1 MIKKSLFCLLMLV
14 CFNVLAEGKFPNL
27 MFLDD
32 KQQSPRAN
40 LTAVNWLTG
49 HWRGEAFGGLIEEI
63 WTPALGTSMMGA
75 FKLVVEGQVQFYEI
89 ETISQ
94 VNDTLMF
101 RLKHFNKDLT
111 GWEEKDKTVDFKL
124 VKVTDNKVYFN
135 GLTLERINDKEINI
149 YVAIEQEGNTTE
161 EKFNYKRVE

>member
-1 MIKKSLFCLLMLV
+1 
-14 CFNVLAEGKFPNL
+14 
-27 MFLDD
+27 
-32 KQQSPRAN
+32 
-40 LTAVNWLTG
+40 
-49 HWRGEAFGGLIEEI
+49 
-63 WTPALGTSMMGA
+63 MGA

-94 VNDTLMF
+94 VNDTLIF

-135 GLTLERINDKEINI
+135 GLTIERLSDKEINI
-149 YVAIEQEGNTTE
+149 YVAIELEGNTTE

>member
-1 MIKKSLFCLLMLV
+1 MMTKGAFYFLLLFS
-14 CFNVLAEGKFPNL
+14 FDVLADNKFSNL
-27 MFLDD
+27 LFLDD
-32 KQQSPRAN
+32 NQQSPPAD
-40 LTAVNWLTG
+40 LSVIQWLSG
-49 HWRGEAFGGLIEEI
+49 HWRGEAFGGVVEEV
-63 WTPALGTSMMGA
+63 WSPPLGGSMMGA

-94 VNDTLMF
+94 VNDTLIF

-111 GWEEKDKTVDFKL
+111 GWEEKDKKVDFKL

-135 GLTLERINDKEINI
+135 GLTIERLSDKEINI
-149 YVAIEQEGNTTE
+149 YVAIEHEGNTTE

>member
-1 MIKKSLFCLLMLV
+1 
-14 CFNVLAEGKFPNL
+14 
-27 MFLDD
+27 
-32 KQQSPRAN
+32 
-40 LTAVNWLTG
+40 
-49 HWRGEAFGGLIEEI
+49 
-63 WTPALGTSMMGA
+63 MMGA

-135 GLTLERINDKEINI
+135 GLTLERINDNEISI
-149 YVAIEQEGNTTE
+149 YVAIEDSGNTTE

>member
-135 GLTLERINDKEINI
+135 GLTLERINDNEINI

>member
-14 CFNVLAEGKFPNL
+14 CFDVLAEGKLPNL

-40 LTAVNWLTG
+40 LTAVNWLSG

-135 GLTLERINDKEINI
+135 GLTLERINDNEINI

>member
-1 MIKKSLFCLLMLV
+1 MLV

-49 HWRGEAFGGLIEEI
+49 HWRGEAFGGLVEEV
-63 WTPALGTSMMGA
+63 WSPPMGGSMMGA
-75 FKLVVEGQVQFYEI
+75 FKLVVESQVQFYEI

-94 VNDTLMF
+94 VNDTLIF

-135 GLTLERINDKEINI
+135 GLTIERLSDKEINI
-149 YVAIEQEGNTTE
+149 YVAIEHEGNTTE

>member
-1 MIKKSLFCLLMLV
+1 MLV

-40 LTAVNWLTG
+40 LTAVNWLSG

-75 FKLVVEGQVQFYEI
+75 FKLVVEGQIQFYEI

-94 VNDTLMF
+94 VNDTLIF

-111 GWEEKDKTVDFKL
+111 GWEKKDKTVDFKL
-124 VKVTDNKVYFN
+124 VKVTDNKIYFN
-135 GLTLERINDKEINI
+135 GLTIERLSDKELNI
-149 YVAIEQEGNTTE
+149 YVAIEHEGNTTE

>member
-1 MIKKSLFCLLMLV
+1 MEWYK
-14 CFNVLAEGKFPNL
+14 
-27 MFLDD
+27 
-32 KQQSPRAN
+32 
-40 LTAVNWLTG
+40 
-49 HWRGEAFGGLIEEI
+49 
-63 WTPALGTSMMGA
+63 MGA

-94 VNDTLMF
+94 VNDTLIF

-135 GLTLERINDKEINI
+135 GLTIERLSDKEINI
-149 YVAIEQEGNTTE
+149 YVAIELEGNTTE

>member
-1 MIKKSLFCLLMLV
+1 MIKKSLLCLLMLV

-27 MFLDD
+27 MFLDY

-40 LTAVNWLTG
+40 LTAVNWLSG

-111 GWEEKDKTVDFKL
+111 GWEEKDKTVDFAL
-124 VKVTDNKVYFN
+124 VKVTKNKVYFN
-135 GLTLERINDKEINI
+135 GLTLERINDNEISI
-149 YVAIEQEGNTTE
+149 YVAIEDSGNTTE

>member
-1 MIKKSLFCLLMLV
+1 
-14 CFNVLAEGKFPNL
+14 
-27 MFLDD
+27 
-32 KQQSPRAN
+32 
-40 LTAVNWLTG
+40 
-49 HWRGEAFGGLIEEI
+49 
-63 WTPALGTSMMGA
+63 MGA

-94 VNDTLMF
+94 VNDTLIF

-135 GLTLERINDKEINI
+135 GLTIERLSDKEINI
-149 YVAIEQEGNTTE
+149 YVAIEHEGNTTE

>member
-1 MIKKSLFCLLMLV
+1 M
-14 CFNVLAEGKFPNL
+14 
-27 MFLDD
+27 
-32 KQQSPRAN
+32 
-40 LTAVNWLTG
+40 
-49 HWRGEAFGGLIEEI
+49 GG
-63 WTPALGTSMMGA
+63 SMMGA
-75 FKLVVEGQVQFYEI
+75 FKLVVEDQVQFYEI

-135 GLTLERINDKEINI
+135 GLTLERINDNEINI

>member
-124 VKVTDNKVYFN
+124 VKVPDNKVYFN
-135 GLTLERINDKEINI
+135 GLTLERINDNEINI
-149 YVAIEQEGNTTE
+149 YVAIEQEGNTKE

>member
-1 MIKKSLFCLLMLV
+1 MLV

-32 KQQSPRAN
+32 TQQSPRAD
-40 LTAVNWLTG
+40 LTAVNWLSG

-135 GLTLERINDKEINI
+135 GLTLERINDNEINI

>member
-1 MIKKSLFCLLMLV
+1 
-14 CFNVLAEGKFPNL
+14 
-27 MFLDD
+27 
-32 KQQSPRAN
+32 
-40 LTAVNWLTG
+40 
-49 HWRGEAFGGLIEEI
+49 
-63 WTPALGTSMMGA
+63 MMGA
-75 FKLVVEGQVQFYEI
+75 FKLVVEDQVQFYEI

-135 GLTLERINDKEINI
+135 GLTLERINDNEINI